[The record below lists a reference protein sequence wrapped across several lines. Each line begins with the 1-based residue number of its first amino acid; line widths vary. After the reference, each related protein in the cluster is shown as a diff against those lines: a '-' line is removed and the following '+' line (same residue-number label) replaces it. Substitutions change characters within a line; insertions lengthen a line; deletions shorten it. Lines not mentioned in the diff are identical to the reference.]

1 MEFEI
6 TCPIDGP
13 VTVSLEDVDNVVL
26 REPHAAEITFVCP
39 QCGEQI
45 TVQAMV
51 PPFLVSAI
59 RSLAEDGEVPEDNP
73 LREMAEM
80 IGDMRGQIRIE
91 GLDGFEATLEA
102 PHGEPKDPD
111 EVVAATLD
119 DAIAD
124 AYCEYF
130 RRQLEHVG
138 DVEDVLSEID
148 AGR

>member
-13 VTVSLEDVDNVVL
+13 VTVSLEDVDTVVL

-59 RSLAEDGEVPEDNP
+59 RALAEDGEVPEGNP
-73 LREMAEM
+73 LREMAQLIGEM
-80 IGDMRGQIRIE
+80 PGQIRIE

-102 PHGEPKDPD
+102 DRGKASDVP
-111 EVVAATLD
+111 EVVIPTLD
-119 DAIAD
+119 EAIAD

-138 DVEDVLSEID
+138 DVEDVLAEID